1 MSVLNLTDNIKVG
14 SLQVDKVFLGT
25 DLIWPS
31 ISNSILR
38 NIVTGEL
45 SFSVTTNDSS
55 DMTIN
60 WGDGD
65 TTVAS
70 SSERY
75 LHIYGPVS
83 LWTFNSTAGAQISG
97 LNIIFTGS
105 ADIDLFNISLNK
117 LTDSG
122 MFIFSMSIF
131 ATSSMSI
138 LSAISSKLKRF

>member
-1 MSVLNLTDNIKVG
+1 MSVLNLSDNIKVG

-31 ISNSILR
+31 ISNSIIR

-105 ADIDLFNISLNK
+105 ADIDWGDNTTNA
-117 LTDSG
+117 LTSNAP
-122 MFIFSMSIF
+122 INH
-131 ATSSMSI
+131 TY
-138 LSAISSKLKRF
+138 